1 MGPTAEAISNF
12 IHGVVTAYF
21 CTWTI
26 FIWKLRKQSNMMNML
41 FICLAYI
48 AFCCMKDSISLF
60 ESLHNNTYLA
70 GLSFTVDL
78 AGIPLMASFFAEV
91 VSPGLVTKRKVLL
104 QFGAQAIFIPVFAI
118 FPYKVVLDVA
128 LWCAC
133 AGIIVSL
140 LMGFFLL
147 LRHRKYIRDNY
158 SYTEHVDVN
167 WAINFAV
174 VLAAT
179 FVGFVIVATNV
190 TWTGRTIFYL
200 CMMLSWI
207 YLNKLARRHSVVNIP
222 PLVMFAF
229 PIISKNGNEEE
240 IQVEEPTASSDVYA
254 VLAEQLKRSMDEDK
268 LYLNPKLTL
277 QDVSAAIGTNRTY
290 LSDYLNKI
298 LKTTFY
304 EYINALRIR
313 RACELIDSMTQENKR
328 SMLEISELSG
338 FNSISTFNRSFAK
351 IVGVTPSQY
360 LAKKQK

>member
-12 IHGVVTAYF
+12 IHGVATTYF
-21 CTWTI
+21 CTWAA

-48 AFCCMKDSISLF
+48 AFCCVKDSISLF

-78 AGIPLMASFFAEV
+78 AGIPLLASFFGEV
-91 VSPGLVTKRKVLL
+91 VSLGLVTTRKVLL

-229 PIISKNGNEEE
+229 PVISKNGNEEE

-277 QDVSAAIGTNRTY
+277 QDVSVAIGTNRTY

>member
-1 MGPTAEAISNF
+1 
-12 IHGVVTAYF
+12 
-21 CTWTI
+21 
-26 FIWKLRKQSNMMNML
+26 MMNML

-48 AFCCMKDSISLF
+48 AFCCVKDSISLF

-78 AGIPLMASFFAEV
+78 AGIPLLASFFGEV

-104 QFGAQAIFIPVFAI
+104 QFGAKAIFIPVFAI

-147 LRHRKYIRDNY
+147 FRHRKYIRDNY
-158 SYTEHVDVN
+158 SYTERVDVN

-174 VLAAT
+174 VLAAS

-190 TWTGRTIFYL
+190 TWIGRTIFYL

-229 PIISKNGNEEE
+229 PLISNKENEE
-240 IQVEEPTASSDVYA
+240 IKIEESAVCSDVYA
-254 VLAEQLKRSMDEDK
+254 ALAEQLKKCMEEDR

-277 QDVSAAIGTNRTY
+277 QDVCSAIGTNRTY
-290 LSDYLNKI
+290 LSDYLNKV

-304 EYINALRIR
+304 EYINALRIS
-313 RACELIDSMTQENKR
+313 RACEIIDAMTPENKQ
-328 SMLEISELSG
+328 SMLEVSEISG

-351 IVGVTPSQY
+351 IMGQTPSQY
-360 LAKKQK
+360 VAKKK